1 MGVHILL
8 WHTIFLPLDIYWEL
22 ELVTLMVDLL
32 LIFWGNSILFSIV
45 AGPIY
50 IQTVYEG
57 SLFTTSWPASLVFL
71 VIASLIGGM
80 NLTVVLICISLVLA
94 DVEHLFMYLLAI
106 LMSFWKTVNL
116 VLFSFKNVIVFM
128 VIELYGFSIYVFWD
142 INPLSN
148 IQFTKISP
156 ILPKVVF
163 FILLIVSFL
172 VQNFWIWYSPM
183 CWFLLLLF
191 VLSVSY
197 PKKSCCQD
205 QRASFLRF
213 LLGALLYFLNKK
225 FSEHFKLSTPAS
237 NEGRMTRGK

>member
-1 MGVHILL
+1 MGVVISQYSVSISLGYIPEVELLDDILV
-8 WHTIFLPLDIYWEL
+8 
-22 ELVTLMVDLL
+22 LV
-32 LIFWGNSILFSIV
+32 FWGSSTLFPTV
-45 AGPIY
+45 TEPIY
-50 IQTVYEG
+50 IAANTVQGCLHLYV
-57 SLFTTSWPASLVFL
+57 LANACFL
-71 VIASLIGGM
+71 HTHSDPWE
-80 NLTVVLICISLVLA
+80 VVLICLYLIVTFSIGM
-94 DVEHLFMYLLAI
+94 HLLAI

-128 VIELYGFSIYVFWD
+128 VIELYGFSIYVFLD

-163 FILLIVSFL
+163 FILLIASFL

-197 PKKSCCQD
+197 SKKSCCQD